1 LKYVEDSIAVCFIVK
16 GDDCK
21 ANCLKLDFEDL
32 SVTFFFY
39 S

>member
-16 GDDCK
+16 GDDRK
-21 ANCLKLDFEDL
+21 TNYLEYSEDL